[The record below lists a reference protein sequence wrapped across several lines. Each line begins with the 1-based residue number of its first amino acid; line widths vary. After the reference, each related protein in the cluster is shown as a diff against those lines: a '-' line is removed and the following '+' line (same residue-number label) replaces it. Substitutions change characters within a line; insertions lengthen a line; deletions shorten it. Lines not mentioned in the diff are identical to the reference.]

1 MDKAYI
7 SWNNV
12 DASMIFRYFL
22 FSRFTF
28 LLFAILAANFI
39 PLQEG
44 YLGKQSDS
52 YVPYLAWIWA
62 NFDGRHYLDI
72 ATVGYKNFDFA
83 FFPLY
88 PLVINI
94 LGRVLLISHL
104 YLGIIISL
112 STFLTA
118 LFIIYKIVKLDFN
131 NKTAFLTLSLIS
143 FFPLSFFYI
152 AAYPDAL
159 FLLLSVSS
167 FYFARRGNWLLAGL
181 FGGLTTLTRL
191 SGVALLPA
199 LFFEWYLQNRK
210 PLSEWK
216 KLVGQFFKTAF
227 TTLALTLLGFLIYL
241 LYLQI
246 YHGDFLLFQ
255 KSMVAWRQNE
265 FVFPPQVI
273 FRYLKIFFL
282 VDKNLLVYWVSMLEF
297 VSVILY
303 FALTFYVAKRAR
315 FSYAILMFFIF
326 LLPTFT
332 GTFAGMPRYILH
344 TFPAF
349 IGLALLLDKRKLLEI
364 GLLITFI
371 VLGFIFTGLFTRGY
385 FLA

>member
-1 MDKAYI
+1 MKYI
-7 SWNNV
+7 
-12 DASMIFRYFL
+12 FL
-22 FSRFTF
+22 TFGLSRILF
-28 LLFAILAANFI
+28 LLFAVLAIILI
-39 PLQEG
+39 PLKAG
-44 YLGKQSDS
+44 YIGRQFDPKA
-52 YVPYLAWIWA
+52 PYLAWIWA
-62 NFDGRHYLDI
+62 NFDGRHYLNI

-94 LGRVLLISHL
+94 LGRVLPISHL
-104 YLGIIISL
+104 YLGIIVSL
-112 STFLTA
+112 STFLA
-118 LFIIYKIVKLDFN
+118 SLFIIYKIVRLDFN
-131 NKTAFLTLSLIS
+131 NKTAFLTLSFIS
-143 FFPLSFFYI
+143 FFPLSFFYSSV
-152 AAYPDAL
+152 YSDAL

-199 LFFEWYLQNRK
+199 LFFEWYLQNKK

-216 KLVGQFFKTAF
+216 ELVGQFFKTAF
-227 TTLALTLLGFLIYL
+227 PTLTLTLLGLLIYL

-246 YHGDFLLFQ
+246 YQGDFLLFQ

-282 VDKNLLVYWVSMLEF
+282 VDKGLLVYWVSMLEF
-297 VSVILY
+297 VSMILY

-315 FSYAILMFFIF
+315 LSYAIFMFFIF

-349 IGLALLLDKRKLLEI
+349 IGLALLLDKRKLLKM
-364 GLLITFI
+364 GLLITFL